1 MNDNEFVNIINE
13 AVEQAAANMNLE
25 GYQISEQEKEFIKGF
40 FCQNEKVK
48 ILTLHKNIQ
57 GKNMNYGR
65 VE

>member
-48 ILTLHKNIQ
+48 ILTLHQNTQ
-57 GKNMNYGR
+57 RNNTSYGR
-65 VE
+65 ME